1 MISNRDLVQHLES
14 HGYTQ
19 SPNVPCLFSNKNK
32 SITFTLIVDDIGI
45 KYIYGN
51 NEIDHLLKILQKPT
65 SKWDIK
71 IDRTG
76 SQYNGQRLTWDYDN
90 HQSNKNTSHRDWWS
104 PQHNE

>member
-1 MISNRDLVQHLES
+1 M
-14 HGYTQ
+14 Q
-19 SPNVPCLFSNKNK
+19 SPNVPCLFSNKDK

-45 KYIYGN
+45 KYIHGN

-76 SQYNGQRLTWDYDN
+76 SQYNGQRLTWDYD
-90 HQSNKNTSHRDWWS
+90 KNTLITDVPNYVKQANHELMPNKPIRK
-104 PQHNE
+104 